1 MFEARF
7 ANAILLKRILDA
19 IKDLVQDVNL
29 LCTEDGIELQSMDSS
44 HVALVNFTILAEAC
58 TVYRCTETLTLG
70 INVTNLT
77 KIVKCAESDDSVIL
91 RQSKDESKLEITF
104 ESKSG
109 SRKHEFQMNLMD
121 IENQHMNIPN
131 MEYTCSITM
140 PSAEFTRLV
149 RDGATFGETVTLS
162 VKEDLLVAEIRG
174 DAGRTT
180 ITEKQDKTSK
190 SEALWTDI
198 VCSKPTSM
206 MFALKYL
213 VAFTKAQHISDQV
226 SLFML
231 EGSPLY
237 VSYDMDAK
245 GSVGFYLAPKQT
257 D

>member
-7 ANAILLKRILDA
+7 VNAILLKRILDA

-58 TVYRCTETLTLG
+58 SVYRCSETLTLG
-70 INVTNLT
+70 INVANLT
-77 KIVKCAESDDSVIL
+77 KIVKCAESDDSVVL
-91 RQSKDESKLEITF
+91 RQSKDQSKLEITF

-109 SRKHEFQMNLMD
+109 SRKHEFVMNLMD
-121 IENQHMNIPN
+121 IDSEHLSIPDL
-131 MEYTCSITM
+131 EYTCSITM
-140 PSAEFTRLV
+140 PSAEFSRLV
-149 RDGATFGETVTLS
+149 RDGATFGETVVLA
-162 VKEDLLVAEIRG
+162 VEEGLVTAESRG
-174 DAGRTT
+174 DVGKTT

-190 SEALWTDI
+190 SAALWTDI

-213 VAFTKAQHISDQV
+213 VAFTKAQHISDSV
-226 SLFML
+226 NLYMI

-237 VSYDMDAK
+237 VSYDMGDK
-245 GSVGFYLAPKQT
+245 GSVGFYLAPKQ
-257 D
+257 DE

>member
-7 ANAILLKRILDA
+7 SNAILLKRILDA

-29 LCTEDGIELQSMDSS
+29 LCTEDGIELQSMDAS

-121 IENQHMNIPN
+121 IESQHMNIPDV
-131 MEYTCSITM
+131 EYTCSITM

-162 VKEDLLVAEIRG
+162 VKEELLVAEIRG

-190 SEALWTDI
+190 SSALWTDI

-206 MFALKYL
+206 MFPLKYL

-231 EGSPLY
+231 EGAPLY

-245 GSVGFYLAPKQT
+245 GSVGFYLAPKQ
-257 D
+257 DE